1 MTEERRQI
9 LEMLAEG
16 KINAD
21 EADRLLGALN
31 GAPSTSTST
40 ATATAPAPTPKAAP
54 KYVRVMVDAKEGKHD
69 KPVHVNVRVPI
80 ALLRAGVRFAS
91 LIPARA
97 QERVNEALRE
107 QGMDIDI
114 RQIKPENINELIDQ
128 LQDLSIDVDH
138 EQDDVK
144 IRVFCE

>member
-21 EADRLLGALN
+21 EADRLLGAL
-31 GAPSTSTST
+31 GGSSST
-40 ATATAPAPTPKAAP
+40 ATATATAVQTKPLPKFI
-54 KYVRVMVDAKEGKHD
+54 RVMVDAKEGKHD
-69 KPVHVNVRVPI
+69 KPVHINVRVPI

-91 LIPARA
+91 LIPVQA
-97 QERVNEALRE
+97 QEKVNAELRKN
-107 QGMDIDI
+107 GMDIDI
-114 RQIKPENINELIDQ
+114 TQIKPENINELIDQ
-128 LQDLSIDVDH
+128 LQDLSIDVD
-138 EQDDVK
+138 QKDDDVK